1 MCEYPVCLV
10 FLLSQL
16 LMCFDVSPIDCL
28 ELLGDD
34 WHFDSSCDWLTG
46 PAERMDEFICFS
58 YFICFSACR
67 SLFLNSVKALFK
79 IM

>member
-1 MCEYPVCLV
+1 
-10 FLLSQL
+10 
-16 LMCFDVSPIDCL
+16 MCFDVSPIDCL

-46 PAERMDEFICFS
+46 PAERMDEFIFFFHIS
-58 YFICFSACR
+58 FVFQHAGLYFLHFM
-67 SLFLNSVKALFK
+67 KALFK